1 MNEEALQNRT
11 IVVTRPESRAAELS
25 SRLEELGARVFRVP
39 SIRFSRLAD
48 TSPWEETI
56 ARKDDFTH
64 VIFTSRVAADT
75 FEALCSEAG
84 FPAASWLSSCNVA
97 AIGAATGERL
107 KEAGIVPSLVAG
119 AAAGAGAGFAR
130 ELIEKELLGE
140 DSRVLLPGSNI
151 ARPELGAA
159 LRDAGARVTSVPIY
173 ETLEEDPARAERLF
187 EALDRDEPPDAVTFA
202 SPSALNGFLGI
213 CGARGRKLLESPSV
227 KIVSLGPTTSAAARS
242 EGLEVSA
249 QATNPGTEGLVEAL
263 REALA

>member
-1 MNEEALQNRT
+1 MNEEALQDRT
-11 IVVTRPESRAAELS
+11 IVVTRPESRSAELS
-25 SRLEELGARVFRVP
+25 SRLEELGAKVFRIP
-39 SIRFSRLAD
+39 SIRFSRPAD
-48 TSPWEETI
+48 AGPWKETI

-75 FEALCSEAG
+75 FDALCSEAG
-84 FPAASWLSSCNVA
+84 FPAASWLKGCNVA
-97 AIGAATGERL
+97 AIGTATGERL

-119 AAAGAGAGFAR
+119 ASAGAGFAR
-130 ELIEKELLGE
+130 ELIEKKLLGE
-140 DSRVLLPGSNI
+140 NSQVLLPGSNI

-202 SPSALNGFLGI
+202 SPSALSGFLGI

-227 KIVSLGPTTSAAARS
+227 KIVSLGPTTSAAVRS
-242 EGLEVSA
+242 EGLQVSA
-249 QATNPGTEGLVEAL
+249 QAASAGTESLVEAL